1 MINAE
6 IIWLRRNLHLFNL
19 PFLLICISE
28 LGRIRSK
35 FVDMLSYNDFID
47 LLHNLRKLNVLNDE
61 EKKTVEGKTT
71 REDKARCLIDTV
83 KEKGGKAS
91 SLMVDYL
98 TKMHPEPCSTLGLTP
113 TSALISE
120 FNMFIKFP

>member
-1 MINAE
+1 MIC
-6 IIWLRRNLHLFNL
+6 L
-19 PFLLICISE
+19 SE
-28 LGRIRSK
+28 LEIIRSK
-35 FVDMLSYNDFID
+35 FADMLSYSDFIN
-47 LLHNLRKLNVLNDE
+47 LLHYLWEMNVLNDE

-98 TKMHPEPCSTLGLTP
+98 TEKHPELCSTLDP
-113 TSALISE
+113 TKTAQISE
-120 FNMFIKFP
+120 FNVFLKFP

>member
-1 MINAE
+1 
-6 IIWLRRNLHLFNL
+6 
-19 PFLLICISE
+19 
-28 LGRIRSK
+28 
-35 FVDMLSYNDFID
+35 MLSYNDFID

-83 KEKGGKAS
+83 MEKGERAC

-98 TKMHPEPCSTLGLTP
+98 TERHSELCSTLGLTQ
-113 TSALISE
+113 TSARISE
-120 FNMFIKFP
+120 FDIFIKLS